1 MKFLDYS
8 KTAQLHDI
16 KKFAYVTQK
25 QSFSYA
31 TNFSN
36 LHGNI
41 LNR

>member
-1 MKFLDYS
+1 MKFLDYL
-8 KTAQLHDI
+8 KTTQLHGI
-16 KKFAYVTQK
+16 KKFAYVT